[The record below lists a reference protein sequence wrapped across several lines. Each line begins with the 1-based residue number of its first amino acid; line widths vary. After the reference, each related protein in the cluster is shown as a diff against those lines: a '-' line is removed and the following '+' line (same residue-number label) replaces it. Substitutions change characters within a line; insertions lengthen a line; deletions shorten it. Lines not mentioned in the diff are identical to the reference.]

1 MLSHRPITPG
11 IARAA
16 LLTAL
21 LLAPAAVAAQTPALA
36 ADVSA
41 TAGLRRAAAAEVGMS
56 ADRLAVIDRVMAQA
70 IGAGGFPGGA
80 VVVGR
85 RGSVVFT
92 RGYGTLD
99 WDSDTPVDV
108 ATTLFD
114 LASLTKVVATATAA
128 MILVDRGRLRLDDR
142 VGRYLPEFARG
153 DKARVTIRDLLTHRS
168 GLPAGRALAG
178 AGSPAAARRVLL
190 GTPLQSA
197 PASESR
203 YSDVGPDVLGFVIER
218 VTREPLDRFVRRTV
232 YAPLG
237 MHATM
242 FRPPPRLRTR
252 AAATRGVERG
262 VVHDPGARALG
273 GISGHAGLFSTAAD
287 LAVFARMMLGGGAF
301 GSVRVASDTAVALFT
316 RRTAGWRALGWDTCA
331 GGGSCGHRL
340 GPTAF
345 GHTGFTGT
353 SLWIDPDREIFVIVL
368 TNWVR
373 GRPGGG
379 ASPVAVLS
387 DVRGDVADLAALA
400 VMDHGDWRPLPD
412 RLRSD
417 LRIGWQP

>member
-1 MLSHRPITPG
+1 MRTSVPGPLRSRFLSLALLALMWPP
-11 IARAA
+11 AA
-16 LLTAL
+16 LL
-21 LLAPAAVAAQTPALA
+21 AQAPALA
-36 ADVSA
+36 A
-41 TAGLRRAAAAEVGMS
+41 GAASGKVAFASAAEVSMA
-56 ADRLAVIDRVMAQA
+56 ADRLALIDHVMAQA
-70 IGAGGFPGGA
+70 IGAGGFPGAA

-85 RGSVVFT
+85 RGRVVLM

-99 WDSDTPVDV
+99 WDSSVPVDP

-128 MILVDRGRLRLDDR
+128 MILVDRGQLRLDDR

-153 DKARVTIRDLLTHRS
+153 PKARVTIHDLLTHRS
-168 GLPAGRALAG
+168 GLPAGRALASS
-178 AGSPAAARRVLL
+178 GSPAEARRVLL
-190 GTPLQSA
+190 GTALESPTGSA
-197 PASESR
+197 SR
-203 YSDVGPDVLGFVIER
+203 YSDVGPDVLAFVVER
-218 VTREPLDRFVRRTV
+218 ITGEPLDRFVRRSV

-237 MHATM
+237 MRSTM
-242 FRPPPRLRTR
+242 FRPPPRDRSR
-252 AAATRGVERG
+252 AAATGPLPRG
-262 VVHDPGARALG
+262 VVHDPAARALG
-273 GISGHAGLFSTAAD
+273 GVSGHAGLFSTGAD
-287 LAVFARMMLGGGAF
+287 LAVFAQTMLGAGAGGA
-301 GSVRVASDTAVALFT
+301 VRIASDSIVALFT

-353 SLWIDPDREIFVIVL
+353 SLWIDPERELFVIVL

-373 GRPGGG
+373 GRPGGA

-400 VMDHGDWRPLPD
+400 VLDHGDWRALPD
-412 RLRSD
+412 HLRSD
-417 LRIGWQP
+417 LRIGWHP

>member
-1 MLSHRPITPG
+1 M
-11 IARAA
+11 
-16 LLTAL
+16 
-21 LLAPAAVAAQTPALA
+21 
-36 ADVSA
+36 D
-41 TAGLRRAAAAEVGMS
+41 AE
-56 ADRLAVIDRVMAQA
+56 RLAVIDRVMAQA
-70 IGAGGFPGGA
+70 LNAGGFPGAA

-85 RGSVVFT
+85 RGAVVFS

-99 WDSDTPVDV
+99 WDSEVAVDP

-128 MILVDRGRLRLDDR
+128 MILVDRGQLGLDDR
-142 VGRYLPEFARG
+142 VGQYLPEFARG
-153 DKARVTIRDLLTHRS
+153 LKAQVTIRDLLTHRS

-178 AGSPAAARRVLL
+178 AGSPVAARRAVLES
-190 GTPLQSA
+190 PLQSA
-197 PASESR
+197 PAAESR
-203 YSDVGPDVLGFVIER
+203 YSDVGPDVLAFVIER
-218 VTREPLDRFVRRTV
+218 ITGERLDRFVTRTV

-237 MHATM
+237 MHATR
-242 FRPPPRLRTR
+242 FLPAPRLRAR
-252 AAATRGVERG
+252 AASTGGPRG
-262 VVHDPGARALG
+262 VVHDPAARALG
-273 GISGHAGLFSTAAD
+273 GVSGHAGLFSTATD
-287 LAVFARMMLGGGAF
+287 LAIFARMMLGGGALDD
-301 GSVRVASDTAVALFT
+301 VRVASDSVVARFT
-316 RRTAGWRALGWDTCA
+316 QHVAGWRALGWETCP

-340 GPTAF
+340 GPTAY

-353 SLWIDPDREIFVIVL
+353 SLWIDPARELFVIVL

-400 VMDHGDWRPLPD
+400 VRDHGVWRPLPD

-417 LRIGWQP
+417 LQIGWRR